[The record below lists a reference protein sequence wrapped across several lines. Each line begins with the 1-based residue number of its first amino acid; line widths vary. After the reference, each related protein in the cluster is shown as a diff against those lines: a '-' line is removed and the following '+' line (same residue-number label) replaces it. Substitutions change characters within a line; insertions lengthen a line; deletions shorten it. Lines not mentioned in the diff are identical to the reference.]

1 MNGSE
6 NGYAGALFFALM
18 SLGALLKLDDTD
30 GWIVGVICAVFAA
43 ISLRL
48 ALVKAAQAVEENHQ
62 RMEVQFQQL
71 RSKIIETSTA
81 TVEAMSSVND
91 AAKLARDNLQ
101 TIRVRLAELD
111 NLTQLAESVAEIKM
125 TIAGLEENSVA
136 LNVIL
141 EKDFEQFRTI
151 EEMNKESLQTV
162 LKLLQLIAQLMKN
175 PAYTKDLEK
184 INSSFEKLAVRL
196 EENISSSTDL
206 SKQDLSMLKRIAAK
220 IK

>member
-6 NGYAGALFFALM
+6 NGYAGALFFSLM
-18 SLGALLKLDDTD
+18 SLGALLKLDDV
-30 GWIVGVICAVFAA
+30 GSWFVGVICAVFAA

-48 ALVKAAQAVEENHQ
+48 AFIKAAQAVEENHQ

-81 TVEAMSSVND
+81 TIEAMSSVND
-91 AAKLARDNLQ
+91 AAELARDNLQ

-111 NLTQLAESVAEIKM
+111 NLTQLAESAAEIKT
-125 TIAGLEENSVA
+125 TIASLEENSVA

-175 PAYTKDLEK
+175 PAYAKDLEK

>member
-18 SLGALLKLDDTD
+18 SLGAFLKLDDTD
-30 GWIVGVICAVFAA
+30 GWFVGVICAVFAA

-81 TVEAMSSVND
+81 TVEAMASVND

-111 NLTQLAESVAEIKM
+111 NLTQLAESAAEIKT

-175 PAYTKDLEK
+175 PAYAKDLEK